1 MKVDKKTVVQVVL
14 FGLVGLGSLLIDLL
28 VTTLLYRRV
37 GFPAS
42 ISGVCGF
49 LSAFFFNFPINRKH
63 VFHHTDADRFS
74 LKAQVLMFIT
84 LSLVNLVIT
93 GLAMHLL
100 VEVMS
105 VNVTLAKAL
114 TTGAIAVWNFVIM
127 KMVIFSKNKSTN

>member
-1 MKVDKKTVVQVVL
+1 
-14 FGLVGLGSLLIDLL
+14 
-28 VTTLLYRRV
+28 
-37 GFPAS
+37 
-42 ISGVCGF
+42 
-49 LSAFFFNFPINRKH
+49 
-63 VFHHTDADRFS
+63 
-74 LKAQVLMFIT
+74 MFIT

-114 TTGAIAVWNFVIM
+114 TTGTIAVWNFVIM